1 MILWIKVYHSSV
13 FVDGGVFY
21 ATMQGI
27 ERFFDVYE

>member
-1 MILWIKVYHSSV
+1 MILWIDAYHSSV

-21 ATMQGI
+21 AKMQGI